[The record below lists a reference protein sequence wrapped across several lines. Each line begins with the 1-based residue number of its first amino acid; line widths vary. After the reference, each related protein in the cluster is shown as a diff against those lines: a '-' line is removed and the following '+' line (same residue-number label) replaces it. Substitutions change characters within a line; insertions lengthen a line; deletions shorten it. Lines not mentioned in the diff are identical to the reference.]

1 MCKSARPRGAGAT
14 RFPRET
20 PSSPLTSR
28 VRPVC
33 GRRLRH
39 APEDRGRRPDVGPA
53 ARRRRSD
60 DGGQSFRR
68 IAFTNV
74 ESACKEEL
82 RDFWFVDPSTGW
94 ILETDGTIVQTKD
107 GGTEFIQRTAV
118 PGTEAAGGD
127 AAPTA
132 VTFITAETGFAA
144 ASNGKLY

>member
-1 MCKSARPRGAGAT
+1 
-14 RFPRET
+14 
-20 PSSPLTSR
+20 
-28 VRPVC
+28 V
-33 GRRLRH
+33 GR
-39 APEDRGRRPDVGPA
+39 A

-107 GGTEFIQRTAV
+107 GGTEFIQRNDRKKIHDVSTQMQAM
-118 PGTEAAGGD
+118 
-127 AAPTA
+127 
-132 VTFITAETGFAA
+132 
-144 ASNGKLY
+144 LRRQ